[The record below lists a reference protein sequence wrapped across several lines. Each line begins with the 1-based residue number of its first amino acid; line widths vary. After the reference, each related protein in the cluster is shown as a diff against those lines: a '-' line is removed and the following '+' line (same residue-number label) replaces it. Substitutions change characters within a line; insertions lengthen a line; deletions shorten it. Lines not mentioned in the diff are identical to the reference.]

1 MRIGSFFG
9 VARAVLVCSGLAL
22 PACINRGAVDLAP
35 NYELAKFEL
44 PAEWNGSSPF
54 VEAHPSDDVIRRE
67 WWKIFHDPVLDALE
81 EQAME
86 ANPEL
91 EAAAERFMQA
101 RDMMMKERSKLIPQ
115 IGTAAV
121 PRVGRESEARL
132 FRAPNAPRSDQGI
145 GLSGLARWEPDFWSQ
160 IRNETR
166 SQTYA
171 AQQRAAEYALARLS
185 LQAELASEYFTLR
198 GIDAQNK
205 IYRQSIDYYKR
216 SLEVV
221 NVKFEGN
228 IASALDVARAQ
239 YQLVRTESRQLGL
252 QAEREVVE
260 HAIAILVNRAPASF
274 SIKPV
279 DTLSVGEFAVPEV
292 VPSTLLER
300 RPDVAAVERQVA
312 QANRQIGIARA
323 AFFPK
328 LRIGAAGGIEGQF
341 GSLFKAANLFWMVG
355 ALIDF
360 SVFEGGSR
368 RADVQAAWSYY
379 REMEDHYRGT
389 LLEAFKEV
397 EDGLSRTKLISE
409 QLERQESAVV
419 AAEEQQA
426 LSMELYRGGLASS
439 LDLIVAQVN
448 TLDARIVSAQI
459 ASGLLKSTVGLV
471 RALGGGWQRS
481 DLPSDD
487 DIQPFGVFEY
497 KGIKNPKPTGGI
509 DVQVEKRDEHRDISK
524 PSRH

>member
-1 MRIGSFFG
+1 MRIGSFLG
-9 VARAVLVCSGLAL
+9 VARAVLVCSALAL
-22 PACINRGAVDLAP
+22 PACINRGAIDLAP
-35 NYELAKFEL
+35 KYALAKFEV
-44 PAEWNGSSPF
+44 PAEWSGSSPF
-54 VEAHPSDDVIRRE
+54 VEAHPSDGVIRRQ
-67 WWKIFHDPVLDALE
+67 WWKIFGDPVLDALE
-81 EQAME
+81 EQATE

-91 EAAAERFMQA
+91 EAAAERFVQA
-101 RDMMMKERSKLIPQ
+101 RDMMMKARAELIPH
-115 IGTAAV
+115 IGTGAV

-132 FRAPNAPRSDQGI
+132 FRAPNAPLSDQGI
-145 GLSGLARWEPDFWSQ
+145 SLGGLARWEPDFWSE

-166 SQTYA
+166 SRTYA
-171 AQQRAAEYALARLS
+171 AQQRAAEYGSARLS
-185 LQAELASEYFTLR
+185 LQAELANDYFTLR
-198 GIDAQNK
+198 GIDAQNA
-205 IYRQSIDYYKR
+205 IYRQSIDYYER

-221 NVKFEGN
+221 TVKFEGY

-239 YQLVRTESRQLGL
+239 YQLVRTQSRQLGL

-260 HAIAILVNRAPASF
+260 HAIAVLVNRAPASF
-274 SIKPV
+274 SIEPV
-279 DTLSVGEFAVPEV
+279 DTLSVGDFSVPQAI
-292 VPSTLLER
+292 PSTLLQR

-328 LRIGAAGGIEGQF
+328 LRIGAGGGIEGQF

-355 ALIDF
+355 ALIKF

-368 RADVQAAWSYY
+368 RADVQQAWSYY

-397 EDGLSRTKLISE
+397 EDGLSRTQLISE
-409 QLERQESAVV
+409 QLDRQKLAVV
-419 AAEEQQA
+419 AAEEQQN
-426 LSMELYRGGLASS
+426 LSMELYQGGLASS

-448 TLDARIVSAQI
+448 TLDARIVSAEI
-459 ASGLLKSTVGLV
+459 TAGLLRSTVGLV

-481 DLPSDD
+481 DLPDDD
-487 DIQPFGVFEY
+487 DIQPFGVLEY

-509 DVQVEKRDEHRDISK
+509 DVQVDKREEHRDVSK

>member
-1 MRIGSFFG
+1 MRIGSCFD
-9 VARAVLVCSGLAL
+9 VVRAILVCSALVL

-35 NYELAKFEL
+35 KYALAKFEV
-44 PAEWNGSSPF
+44 PAGWNGSSPF
-54 VEAHPSDDVIRRE
+54 VEAHPSDDVIRRD
-67 WWKIFHDPVLDALE
+67 WWKIFGDPVLDALE
-81 EQAME
+81 EQATE

-101 RDMMMKERSKLIPQ
+101 RDMMMKSRAKLIPH
-115 IGTAAV
+115 IGTDAV
-121 PRVGRESEARL
+121 PRIGRESDGRL

-145 GLSGLARWEPDFWSQ
+145 ALGGLARWEPDFWSG

-166 SQTYA
+166 SQIYA
-171 AQQRAAEYALARLS
+171 AQQQAAEYGLARLS
-185 LQAELASEYFTLR
+185 LQAELATNYFTLR
-198 GIDAQNK
+198 GIDAQNA

-221 NVKFEGN
+221 TVKFEGK

-260 HAIAILVNRAPASF
+260 HAIAVLVNRAPASF
-274 SIKPV
+274 SIEPV
-279 DTLSVGEFAVPEV
+279 DTLVVGEFAVPQA

-300 RPDVAAVERQVA
+300 RPDVAAMERQVA

-328 LRIGAAGGIEGQF
+328 LRIGAGGGIEGQF
-341 GSLFKAANLFWMVG
+341 GSLLKVANLFWMVG
-355 ALIDF
+355 ALIKF

-368 RADVQAAWSYY
+368 RADVQQAWSYY

-409 QLERQESAVV
+409 QLDRQKLAVV
-419 AAEEQQA
+419 AAEEQQN
-426 LSMELYRGGLASS
+426 LSMQLYQGGLASS

-448 TLDARIVSAQI
+448 TLDARIVSAEI
-459 ASGLLKSTVGLV
+459 KAGLLRSTVGLV

-487 DIQPFGVFEY
+487 DVQPFGVFEY
-497 KGIKNPKPTGGI
+497 KGIKNPKPAGGI
-509 DVQVEKRDEHRDISK
+509 DVQVEEREEHRDVSK

>member
-1 MRIGSFFG
+1 MN
-9 VARAVLVCSGLAL
+9 RAVLVCAAL
-22 PACINRGAVDLAP
+22 VLPGCINRGAIDLAP
-35 NYELAKFEL
+35 KYELTQFEL
-44 PAEWNGSSPF
+44 PPEWHGSSPF
-54 VEAHPSDDVIRRE
+54 VEAHPSDDIIRAD
-67 WWKIFHDPVLDALE
+67 WWKIFDDPVLDALE

-86 ANPEL
+86 ANPDL

-101 RDMMMKERSKLIPQ
+101 RDMMMKSRSKLIPH
-115 IGTAAV
+115 IGAAAV
-121 PRVGRESEARL
+121 PRVGRESESRL

-145 GLSGLARWEPDFWSQ
+145 GLAGLAQWEPDFWSQ

-166 SQTYA
+166 SQIYA
-171 AQQRAAEYALARLS
+171 AQQRAAEYGLARLS
-185 LQAELASEYFTLR
+185 LQAELASDYFMLR
-198 GIDAQNK
+198 GIDAQNA

-239 YQLVRTESRQLGL
+239 FQLVRTEARQLGL

-274 SIKPV
+274 SIEPV
-279 DTLSVGEFAVPEV
+279 DTLSVGELAVPEV
-292 VPSTLLER
+292 LPSTLLER
-300 RPDVAAVERQVA
+300 RPDVAAMERQVA

-328 LRIGAAGGIEGQF
+328 LGIGAGGGIEGQF

-355 ALIDF
+355 ALIKF

-368 RADVQAAWSYY
+368 RADVQEAWSYY
-379 REMEDHYRGT
+379 REMEDHYRAT
-389 LLEAFKEV
+389 ILEAFKEV

-409 QLERQESAVV
+409 QLEQQKLAVV
-419 AAEEQQA
+419 AAEEQQN
-426 LSMELYRGGLASS
+426 LSMELYQGGLASS

-448 TLDARIVSAQI
+448 TLDARIVSAEI
-459 ASGLLKSTVGLV
+459 TAGLLRSTVGLV

-497 KGIKNPKPTGGI
+497 KGIKNPKPAGGI
-509 DVQVEKRDEHRDISK
+509 DVQIDKREEHRDLSK